1 MSSQFAVFIEP
12 SKAPYYERIVLVNG
26 IILGHQYY
34 STYTR
39 RKTMASRSMYK
50 FKAPPAVH
58 GPALDKIV
66 KLSLNFTDFLI
77 KRLRWRWAFVEL
89 LLGRQGGCRVYLIP
103 WTYGQGRRAYMEC
116 ELG

>member
-12 SKAPYYERIVLVNG
+12 SKAPYYEERIVLVSG
-26 IILGHQYY
+26 IILGHQYHS

-39 RKTMASRSMYK
+39 REAMESRSMYN

-77 KRLRWRWAFVEL
+77 KRLPWRWWAFVGL
-89 LLGRQGGCRVYLIP
+89 LLDAKGPVEF
-103 WTYGQGRRAYMEC
+103 T
-116 ELG
+116 